1 MIDMKLT
8 PEAKT
13 LLSGEVANTQ
23 EYPYGLRICL
33 DRPSLTKLGITE
45 MPAVGAKVK
54 VSALASVVGVSQY
67 ESENRP
73 AQQTGEG
80 HGKPNRTVELQI
92 EAMELAFAEEGAK
105 GDRNTAQSMYSNSGM
120 NP

>member
-13 LLSGEVANTQ
+13 LLSEEVANTQ

-54 VSALASVVGVSQY
+54 VSALASVVSVSHY
-67 ESENRP
+67 ESENSY
-73 AQQTGEG
+73 
-80 HGKPNRTVELQI
+80 GKPNRTVELQI